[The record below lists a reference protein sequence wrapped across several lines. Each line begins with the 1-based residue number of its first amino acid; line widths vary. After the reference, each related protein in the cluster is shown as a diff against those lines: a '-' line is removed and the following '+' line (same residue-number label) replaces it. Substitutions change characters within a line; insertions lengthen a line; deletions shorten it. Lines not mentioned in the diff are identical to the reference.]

1 MGFILTGRYFVV
13 EREEVDMERYDARKE
28 TFEEIE
34 IFDTLALFSSGRIQ
48 RDSVPKNFYCY
59 EVRHDDECMGIPWE
73 ISSHVLVNFWGTVI
87 SKVSLINNG
96 EDRRYIGTD
105 EWGYTGNIGIQ
116 LESWSEN
123 NL

>member
-1 MGFILTGRYFVV
+1 M
-13 EREEVDMERYDARKE
+13 
-28 TFEEIE
+28 
-34 IFDTLALFSSGRIQ
+34 
-48 RDSVPKNFYCY
+48 
-59 EVRHDDECMGIPWE
+59 
-73 ISSHVLVNFWGTVI
+73 NFWGTVI

-105 EWGYTGNIGIQ
+105 EWRYTGNIGIQ

>member
-1 MGFILTGRYFVV
+1 
-13 EREEVDMERYDARKE
+13 MERYDARKE

-48 RDSVPKNFYCY
+48 RESVPKGFYCY
-59 EVRHDDECMGIPWE
+59 EVRHDDECMGIPCE
-73 ISSHVLVNFWGTVI
+73 LNSHVLVNFWGTVI

-105 EWGYTGNIGIQ
+105 DWGYTENTEIQ
-116 LESWSEN
+116 LKSWLGYN
-123 NL
+123 M

>member
-48 RDSVPKNFYCY
+48 RESVPKGFCCY
-59 EVRHDDECMGIPWE
+59 EVRHDDECMGIQMC
-73 ISSHVLVNFWGTVI
+73 IR
-87 SKVSLINNG
+87 
-96 EDRRYIGTD
+96 DRCGR
-105 EWGYTGNIGIQ
+105 
-116 LESWSEN
+116 
-123 NL
+123 